1 MEALRSEKLSFQT
14 YGQMLA
20 EFEKRGWGDGLPVAP
35 ATPDVVAEF
44 VEASGRDAGDI
55 LGDIP
60 PTWGEAT
67 VEKVAINAVMA
78 GCKPEYMRVIL
89 AALDGMLQENFNLYG
104 LQATT
109 HPASPMV
116 LVSGPE
122 ATRIGLNS
130 GYGAFGPGWRA
141 NATIGRA
148 IRLILLN
155 IGGAKP
161 GVLDRSTQGQ
171 PAKYGYCIAENDA
184 ETPWET
190 YRESLGFK
198 REDSVVILTAIEG
211 PHNINDHA
219 SYTAVQV
226 LTTIAGTIATGGS
239 NNIYLGGDDHPYL
252 FLGPEHAR
260 QIAQDGFGRKEIQ
273 EFLFEHARTSKDRV
287 GEGQWNYLRQRHRA
301 NPRYHE
307 LGLDD
312 PDLKSLPIV
321 SQPSDI
327 SIVVVGGVGKH
338 SSFAP
343 STGLL
348 SKIVVRKLS

>member
-1 MEALRSEKLSFQT
+1 MASLSSEKLSFDS

-20 EFEKRGWGDGLPVAP
+20 EFERRGWGDGLPMAL
-35 ATPDVVAEF
+35 ATEDVVAEF
-44 VEASGRDAGDI
+44 VDASGRNADEV

-60 PTWGEAT
+60 PAWGEAT
-67 VEKVAINAVMA
+67 IEKIAVNAVMA
-78 GCKPEYMRVIL
+78 GCRPEYMPLIL
-89 AALDGMLQENFNLYG
+89 AALDGMLEERFNLYG

-109 HPASPMV
+109 HPAAPMV
-116 LVSGPE
+116 LVSGPIAE
-122 ATRIGLNS
+122 RLGINS
-130 GYGAFGPGWRA
+130 GYGVFGPGFRA

-148 IRLILLN
+148 LRLIMLN
-155 IGGAKP
+155 IGGARP

-171 PAKYGYCIAENDA
+171 PAKYTYCLAENDT
-184 ETPWET
+184 ETPWDT

-198 REDSVVILTAIEG
+198 HEDSVVILTALEG

-219 SYTAVQV
+219 SYSAVQV

-252 FLGPEHAR
+252 FLGPEHAK

-312 PDLKSLPIV
+312 PDLQSLPIV
-321 SQPSDI
+321 TQPSDL